1 MVFDASPEGQA
12 DLYLVG
18 AESQFPRRLTTDA
31 SDEINGRFS
40 RDGQW
45 IYFSSN
51 RSGRWEIW
59 KTNLE
64 AIEGRQVTRDG
75 GVEAQE
81 SQDGQDLY
89 FTRVDTLGLWKM
101 PVRGG
106 EAVLVISDFSPSDWG
121 NWVVGAAGIYFV
133 QHSTKAIAFYAF
145 ASGTITAL
153 YTPTK
158 TISFIGPALT
168 VSPEERL
175 ILFGQ
180 IERSEDEIMLLDL

>member
-1 MVFDASPEGQA
+1 M
-12 DLYLVG
+12 
-18 AESQFPRRLTTDA
+18 
-31 SDEINGRFS
+31 
-40 RDGQW
+40 
-45 IYFSSN
+45 
-51 RSGRWEIW
+51 W
-59 KTNLE
+59 KTRAWSGDLE
-64 AIEGRQVTRDG
+64 VGPLTRAG

-89 FTRVDTLGLWKM
+89 FTRADTLGLWRM

-106 EAVLVISDFSPSDWG
+106 EAVLVLSDFSPSDWG
-121 NWVVGAAGIYFV
+121 NWVVGAEGIYFV

-145 ASGTITAL
+145 TSGTITAL

-158 TISFIGPALT
+158 TISFIGPALS